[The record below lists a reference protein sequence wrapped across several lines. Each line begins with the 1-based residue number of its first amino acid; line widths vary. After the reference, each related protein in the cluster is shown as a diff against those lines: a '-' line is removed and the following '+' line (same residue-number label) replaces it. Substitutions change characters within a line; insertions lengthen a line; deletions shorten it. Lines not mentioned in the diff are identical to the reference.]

1 MSSLEEKS
9 IATLRASLLRA
20 DSAKFCDLWKSATV
34 VKGGNEHDVFQD
46 TISRDVI
53 AYIACR
59 FMFMQN
65 LTIFGGFVRCH
76 YSGKPWNDI
85 DVMFSKRLEDDYKL
99 FGHLIEF
106 VSIILGLPKYC
117 MSYTIHSQG
126 LYGKSADLKFR
137 LQDRDD
143 IVVKFD
149 LVVQTQS
156 RDISSRLPVSV
167 GSCLEMVGTGGV
179 RFRKDNVFIM
189 RRLNHMDVSEVI
201 ELLQNGKDI
210 RLCLKTSLP
219 VRKKE
224 QYRNYYWSRI
234 TKMLSLDWEF
244 VAIDGPEPPALT
256 QEQLEKVV
264 RETTKKKV
272 FDAARVEL

>member
-20 DSAKFCDLWKSATV
+20 DSAKFCALWKSAID
-34 VKGGNEHDVFQD
+34 VKGGNEHYVFEGS
-46 TISRDVI
+46 ISRDVI

-65 LTIFGGFVRCH
+65 YTVFGGFVRCH
-76 YSGKPWNDI
+76 FSGKPWNDI
-85 DVMFSKRLEDDYKL
+85 DIMLNKRLEDDYKL

-106 VSIILGLPKYC
+106 VSLVLGLPKYC
-117 MSYTIHSQG
+117 MSFALHSQG
-126 LYGKSADLKFR
+126 AYGKSADLKLR

-149 LVVQTQS
+149 LVNLANH

-167 GSCLEMVGTGGV
+167 GSCLEMVGGGGV
-179 RFRKDNVFIM
+179 RFRKDNIFIV
-189 RRLNHMDVSEVI
+189 RRLHHFDVAEVI

-210 RLCLKTSLP
+210 KLCLKTSLP
-219 VRKKE
+219 
-224 QYRNYYWSRI
+224 
-234 TKMLSLDWEF
+234 
-244 VAIDGPEPPALT
+244 
-256 QEQLEKVV
+256 
-264 RETTKKKV
+264 TKKRSITGTITGLGLPKCFHFSGILSRSMV
-272 FDAARVEL
+272 LNHQL